1 MLDFKVWTNKTK
13 KKKFLKKGKGYQLEI
28 NECIRNE
35 DGNTVVFVVVTA
47 VGFSVYSKQSRKKMV
62 L

>member
-35 DGNTVVFVVVTA
+35 DGNTVVTA

>member
-13 KKKFLKKGKGYQLEI
+13 KKNYWKEGKGYQLEI

-47 VGFSVYSKQSRKKMV
+47 VGFSVYSKQRRKKMV